1 MKKCILI
8 TGASSGIGLATAHTL
23 AQQGHTVIASA
34 RRAEALTALEKEYP
48 NRVFAF
54 PADVCDVEA
63 MKALVQ
69 YAIER
74 GNKLDVLI
82 NNAGLGIF
90 DPLPEGKLED
100 WHTMIDVNIKGLL
113 NATHAAIPALRES
126 RGAIINLTS
135 VAAHNVFPNSGVYC
149 ATKHAVLAI
158 SESLRLELGTE
169 IRITSISPGSVHTE
183 FIDQTKNEE
192 LLKNYKDY
200 FASGLKAQDIA
211 DQIAHVVNA
220 PENTV
225 ISEII
230 IRPNKAVK

>member
-63 MKALVQ
+63 MKALVK

-74 GNKLDVLI
+74 GQKLDVLI

-100 WHTMIDVNIKGLL
+100 WHTMVDVNIKGLL

-135 VAAHNVFPNSGVYC
+135 VAAHNVFPNSGIYC

-211 DQIAHVVNA
+211 DQISHVVNA
-220 PENTV
+220 HENTV

-230 IRPNKAVK
+230 VRPNKAVK